1 MNELSCSYSLRVILN
16 FHVYKFP
23 STIIHYVISTSL
35 FSSTHSS
42 SNILETR
49 LKTAYDKEV
58 DREAMLQAAKHAT
71 LIWPCFALHP
81 RRRRLYETI
90 KTDCLRE
97 GNINVR
103 KAQRPATVWSTLDT
117 HHRWNKHNIWTPS
130 RIQHRLRN
138 DHGKTCDNTQLKY
151 DS

>member
-1 MNELSCSYSLRVILN
+1 MNELSCSYSLWVILN

-58 DREAMLQAAKHAT
+58 DREAMLQAS
-71 LIWPCFALHP
+71 
-81 RRRRLYETI
+81 
-90 KTDCLRE
+90 KTRYTHLTMLRTSST
-97 GNINVR
+97 
-103 KAQRPATVWSTLDT
+103 PAAS
-117 HHRWNKHNIWTPS
+117 
-130 RIQHRLRN
+130 LRN
-138 DHGKTCDNTQLKY
+138 D
-151 DS
+151 